1 MSLNLKFT
9 YPIFKKKIYP
19 VHLQDPEKKDEEPAD
34 PAERKPRAVGP
45 PDGRVARGD
54 PEANIPPCC
63 RCHFG
68 YPQGLSPFIQVHLPK
83 GFKYMKKASRA
94 CSFAEAGGAAVPG
107 GTTRSKQMAIQS
119 VESWAWQWWETL
131 TPIVQAS
138 LRGQKHV
145 GVIDAEAA
153 PAAKRIKK

>member
-1 MSLNLKFT
+1 
-9 YPIFKKKIYP
+9 
-19 VHLQDPEKKDEEPAD
+19 
-34 PAERKPRAVGP
+34 
-45 PDGRVARGD
+45 
-54 PEANIPPCC
+54 
-63 RCHFG
+63 
-68 YPQGLSPFIQVHLPK
+68 
-83 GFKYMKKASRA
+83 MKKASRA

-153 PAAKRIKK
+153 PAAKRIKKLVFKDPRVKFKKILTPIVQTFFSEDVSSEDLVGV